1 MRSVKNEKLKLDRQ
15 KIQLIIGNFVK
26 YENQIYKIT
35 QLIDFNE
42 VIGVNIKNNEAIRL
56 LIEYIKPIP
65 NNSIKNNESCPKL
78 TLW

>member
-42 VIGVNIKNNEAIRL
+42 KT
-56 LIEYIKPIP
+56 
-65 NNSIKNNESCPKL
+65 L
-78 TLW
+78 TQTYTFLHKFTHY